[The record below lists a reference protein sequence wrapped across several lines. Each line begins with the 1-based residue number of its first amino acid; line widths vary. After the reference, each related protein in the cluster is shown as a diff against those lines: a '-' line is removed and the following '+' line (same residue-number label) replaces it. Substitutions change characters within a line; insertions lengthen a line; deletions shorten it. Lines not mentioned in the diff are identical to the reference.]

1 MSPIRITFA
10 RLLGGTLLLASITPA
25 WAAERAAN
33 ALKPGANAIASAH
46 HLATDAGF
54 EVLAEGGNAFDAAVA
69 VSAALAVVEPSSSGL
84 GGGGF
89 WLLHRASDGRDLFID
104 GREVAPAKVDAKAYL
119 DAEGNLD
126 RDKSVNGALAAG
138 IPGHPAAL
146 VHLAEQYGRLPLKRS
161 LAPAIRLAD
170 QGFALESRLQSMIA
184 IRRDVMLR
192 YPASASVFLRNGN
205 VPELGTIIKQ
215 PDLAKTFKRLAKRG
229 AKGFYQGKVAEMLV
243 AGVQAAG
250 GNWQLSDLADYRVKE
265 REPLRFQYRDYQIV
279 SAPPPSSGGVVMAT
293 VFNILEGYD
302 FGNLSSADQTHLL
315 VESMRRAYR
324 DRSYVLGDPDFVD
337 MPLQRLTSKDYA
349 AGLRAAIRL
358 DKATPSSSLPEGATI
373 HSGTDTTHFSVIDA
387 DGNLVAATMSV
398 NLPMGSAFIPSGT
411 GVILNNEMDD
421 FALKANAPNAYGL
434 VGTDANAPAP
444 GKRML
449 STMSPTFA
457 FGPTRTAVIGTPGGS
472 RIATMV
478 LLGLLEF
485 MNGKSAEAIVSRP
498 RIHHQYLPDVISTEA
513 NALSREDT
521 KALQARGHTIND
533 SERPWGNM
541 HVVIWDRTQNQLSG
555 AADPRSPVGSAR
567 VEPALLGKH

>member
-1 MSPIRITFA
+1 MTLEPRA
-10 RLLGGTLLLASITPA
+10 RWRPLVWLLAISLPITA
-25 WAAERAAN
+25 WASSAMDSGQA
-33 ALKPGANAIASAH
+33 PGAHAIASAH

-69 VSAALAVVEPSSSGL
+69 VSAALAVLEPSSSGL

-89 WLLHRASDGRDLFID
+89 WLLHRASDRQDIFID
-104 GREVAPAKVDAKAYL
+104 GREVAPANVDAKAYL
-119 DAEGNLD
+119 DADGNLD

-146 VHLAEQYGRLPLKRS
+146 VHMASQYGRLPLKRS
-161 LAPAIRLAD
+161 LAPAIRLAEK
-170 QGFALESRLQSMIA
+170 GFPLESRLQMMIS

-192 YPASASVFLRNGN
+192 FPASAAVFLRNGE
-205 VPELGTIIKQ
+205 VPELGTVIKQ
-215 PDLAKTFKRLAKRG
+215 PDLAKTLKRIARHG
-229 AKGFYQGKVAEMLV
+229 ADGFYRGKVAQALV
-243 AGVQAAG
+243 AGVQAQG
-250 GNWQLSDLADYRVKE
+250 GNWQLDDLAQYRVKE
-265 REPLRFQYRDYQIV
+265 RAPLVFQYRDYRLV

-302 FGNLSSADQTHLL
+302 FAGLNAVDQTHLL

-324 DRSYVLGDPDFVD
+324 DRSYVLGDPDFVA
-337 MPLQRLTSKDYA
+337 MPLARLTSKDYA
-349 AGLRAAIRL
+349 AGLRASIRL
-358 DKATPSSSLPEGATI
+358 DKATPSSSLPEGTTI

-387 DGNLVAATMSV
+387 DGNLVAGTMSV
-398 NLPMGSAFIPSGT
+398 NLPMGSGFIPPGT

-421 FALKANAPNAYGL
+421 FAIKANAPNAYGL

-457 FGPTRTAVIGTPGGS
+457 FGPERTAVIGTPGGS

-478 LLGLLEF
+478 LLGLIEF
-485 MNGKSAEAIVSRP
+485 MNGKSATDIVSRP
-498 RIHHQYLPDVISTEA
+498 RIHHQYLPDVISAEA
-513 NALSREDT
+513 NALSREQI
-521 KALQARGHTIND
+521 KELQARGHTIND

-541 HVVIWDRTQNQLSG
+541 HVVIWDRQSNQLSG

-567 VEPALLGKH
+567 VESAKRAKH